1 MSDKQTL
8 SWMKQGIKHSE
19 EKIKYF
25 TKMTDTKK
33 QVINQLNNLIDFTD
47 KMGGLNIAM
56 FKSHALLRYLKKY
69 KIIHPMYDINK
80 SHF

>member
-1 MSDKQTL
+1 
-8 SWMKQGIKHSE
+8 
-19 EKIKYF
+19 
-25 TKMTDTKK
+25 MTNTKK
-33 QVINQLNNLIDFTD
+33 QVIIQLNNLINYTD